1 MLTLKVNIKKFKHNI
16 GDYPEANGD
25 SQTAHI
31 RLKYKNKECM
41 TNVLPTDIPITS
53 LTEPHFIT
61 MRLTTRGLLGDCW
74 NLDVS
79 SGSDKMVIK
88 LKLPVNS
95 PIAVSKVKVI
105 DDRDHNRCWTSYWR
119 DSDSNYNKQSNQWV
133 VGKAFFETV
142 YGDMAPALK
151 NNFNGDCAA

>member
-1 MLTLKVNIKKFKHNI
+1 
-16 GDYPEANGD
+16 
-25 SQTAHI
+25 
-31 RLKYKNKECM
+31 
-41 TNVLPTDIPITS
+41 
-53 LTEPHFIT
+53 
-61 MRLTTRGLLGDCW
+61 
-74 NLDVS
+74 
-79 SGSDKMVIK
+79 MVIK